1 MAVDDVRTFSIL
13 YGSWKPLLVALG
25 MGPRFSGVEIGGG
38 ELRVRM
44 GWAFRSRIPLG
55 SVTGA
60 RTLTGRVGGVGVH
73 GWRGRWLVNGS
84 MNAIVGIDIDPEARA
99 LATGMPVR
107 LHYLSLSLEDPDG
120 FLAALGVGTGTEP
133 VSPA

>member
-1 MAVDDVRTFSIL
+1 MAMDDRRTFSIL
-13 YGSWKPLLVALG
+13 YGSWKPLLVAGGL
-25 MGPRFSGVEIGGG
+25 GPRFSGVEIGDG

-44 GWAFRSRIPLG
+44 GWAFRSRIPLP

-60 RTLTGRVGGVGVH
+60 RTMTGMVGGVGVH

-84 MNAIVGIDIDPEARA
+84 MKGIVGIDIEPEARA
-99 LATGMPVR
+99 VAIGIPVR

-120 FLAALGVGTGTEP
+120 FLAALGAGTG
-133 VSPA
+133 PAPTA